1 MSLNEED
8 SIFEQALKGDLPSAD
23 DQARLRKRLF
33 AAGISAGSSLAATS
47 AASAQVGWGATLVAK
62 VTALSW
68 PVTLALGA
76 AVATPIVALPIWLS
90 PSKTHH
96 ALSTPAPVR
105 LVPSAAPV
113 GVAAPSAAEPERA
126 SAPVG
131 EPSTDGAARPAQRA
145 GSSGVVTVVHAP
157 EPGSTTSRVLP
168 AVAAFATPSSA
179 DSADSAD
186 SAENAR
192 RASTL
197 AAETQLLDRAFAEI
211 AAGQRANAAALIA
224 EHERRF
230 PNGLLS
236 QERERARAR
245 LEQNSKGE

>member
-1 MSLNEED
+1 MSLEEKD

-23 DQARLRKRLF
+23 EHARLRKRLF

-47 AASAQVGWGATLVAK
+47 AASAQVGWGASVVAK
-62 VTALSW
+62 VAALSW

-76 AVATPIVALPIWLS
+76 AVATPLVALPIWLS
-90 PSKTHH
+90 PSKASHGV
-96 ALSTPAPVR
+96 STPAPTR
-105 LVPSAAPV
+105 PVPNAPV
-113 GVAAPSAAEPERA
+113 GVAAPSVVQPGPASESVAEPSSDVA
-126 SAPVG
+126 N
-131 EPSTDGAARPAQRA
+131 RPAQRA
-145 GSSGVVTVVHAP
+145 ASSGVVTAARAP
-157 EPGSTTSRVLP
+157 EPSSTASSAGP
-168 AVAAFATPSSA
+168 AVAAFASPSSA
-179 DSADSAD
+179 DSA
-186 SAENAR
+186 EGAR
-192 RASTL
+192 RATTL

-211 AAGQRANAAALIA
+211 AAGHRASAAALIA